1 MKSFSGAVI
10 YFRPSAIKD
19 IESRLNVLMKKE
31 QCVMTV
37 HGYNIKDRLTSESQN
52 TALKDGCPISLEV
65 EL

>member
-1 MKSFSGAVI
+1 
-10 YFRPSAIKD
+10 
-19 IESRLNVLMKKE
+19 
-31 QCVMTV
+31 MTV